1 MQYLPNLL
9 TILRLVLTPV
19 LLYFLLAED
28 SVPNQILRVAVIVGI
43 YVVATLTDYY
53 DGYFSRKYH
62 VVSRFGEFLDPL
74 ADKFLILAVFV
85 AFIYLGFVP
94 VPAILIILIA
104 IREVLITA
112 VRIRAI
118 AIRLVMK
125 TEKHGKIKTVI
136 QIVSQ
141 SIVWFVMLVYAV
153 VTVTPGFESWYA
165 SHASGPLM
173 ASVHPYLMASG
184 VLIDPLPQILRYL
197 PLGFIAVAC
206 AVTLYSGY
214 AYFRGNWALIFGGK
228 NPPKSR
234 DTSKARAT
242 KKTKKNTKK
251 KTVKRSRR

>member
-9 TILRLVLTPV
+9 TILRLILTPV
-19 LLYFLLAED
+19 LLYFLLSEG
-28 SVPNQILRVAVIVGI
+28 SVANQILRVAVIVLI

-118 AIRLVMK
+118 AVRLVMK

-141 SIVWFVMLVYAV
+141 SIVWFVMLVYAI
-153 VTVTPGFESWYA
+153 VTVTPGFASWYA
-165 SHASGPLM
+165 AHSTGSLM

-184 VLIDPLPQILRYL
+184 ILIDPIPQVLHFM

-214 AYFRGNWALIFGGK
+214 AYLRGNWALIFGGK
-228 NPPKSR
+228 NS
-234 DTSKARAT
+234 SKP
-242 KKTKKNTKK
+242 KKTPKAAAKK
-251 KTVKRSRR
+251 KSAKRSRSRK

>member
-19 LLYFLLAED
+19 LLYFLLWEG
-28 SVPNQILRVAVIVGI
+28 SVSNQILRVAVIVVI

-118 AIRLVMK
+118 AVRLVMK

-141 SIVWFVMLVYAV
+141 SIVWFVMLVYAI
-153 VTVTPGFESWYA
+153 VTVTPGFTSWYA
-165 SHASGPLM
+165 AHSSGSLM
-173 ASVHPYLMASG
+173 ASVHPYLLASG
-184 VLIDPLPQILRYL
+184 ILIDPIPQILRFM

-214 AYFRGNWALIFGGK
+214 AYFRGNWGLIFGGK
-228 NPPKSR
+228 NPSKAKK
-234 DTSKARAT
+234 TSKTGA
-242 KKTKKNTKK
+242 KK
-251 KTVKRSRR
+251 KTAKRSRSRK